1 MLLSDNRLRVLT
13 YNIQV
18 GIDTVRYREYL
29 TRGWRHVL
37 PFGGRQENLDQIAG
51 VLRDY
56 DIVALQEIDAGSYR
70 GAFLNQAQYLA
81 DRAGFPNWHLQVNR
95 NYGALA
101 RHGIA
106 ILSRLPPTGL
116 RECHLPGFLPGRGA
130 LLMSFGSHER
140 PLHVLAVHLSLGRRS
155 RDRQLRYLAR
165 LAMHCKDLILLGDM
179 NCPAWPLQ
187 RHSGLIH
194 AGLRVADTEGH
205 SYPSW
210 RPRRNLDHVLVSPA
224 LRVHRSG
231 VLAHPMSDHLPV
243 AVELD
248 LPPALVA
255 SLAAA
260 PRAAGHHSED
270 RHADA

>member
-1 MLLSDNRLRVLT
+1 MSRPEHRLRVLT

-18 GIDTVRYREYL
+18 GIDTRHYRQYL
-29 TRGWRHVL
+29 TRGWRHML
-37 PFGGRQENLDQIAG
+37 PFPGRQENLDQVAA
-51 VLRDY
+51 VLRDH

-81 DRAGFPNWHLQVNR
+81 DLAGFPNWHLQVNR

-106 ILSRLPPTGL
+106 VLSRLPPTGI
-116 RECHLPGFLPGRGA
+116 RECRLPGFLPGRGA
-130 LLMSFGSHER
+130 LLLSFGSDRR
-140 PLHVLAVHLSLGRRS
+140 PLHVLAVHLSLGQRS
-155 RDRQLRYLAR
+155 RLRQLRYLSR

-179 NCPAWPLQ
+179 NCAAWQLE
-187 RHSGLIH
+187 RNSGLIH

-210 RPRRNLDHVLVSPA
+210 RPRRNLDHVLVSPG
-224 LRVHRSG
+224 LKVHRAR
-231 VLAHPMSDHLPV
+231 VLDHPMSDHLPV

-248 LPPALVA
+248 LPPMLAA
-255 SLAAA
+255 SLAEPAA
-260 PRAAGHHSED
+260 ASA
-270 RHADA
+270 

>member
-1 MLLSDNRLRVLT
+1 MSRPEHRLRVLT

-18 GIDTVRYREYL
+18 GIDTRHYRQYL
-29 TRGWRHVL
+29 TRGWRHML
-37 PFGGRQENLDQIAG
+37 PFPGRRENLDQVAA
-51 VLRDY
+51 VLRDH

-81 DRAGFPNWHLQVNR
+81 DLAGFPNWHLQVNR

-106 ILSRLPPTGL
+106 VLSRLPPTGI
-116 RECHLPGFLPGRGA
+116 RECRLPGFLPGRGA
-130 LLMSFGSHER
+130 LLLSFGSDRR
-140 PLHVLAVHLSLGRRS
+140 PLHVLAVHLSLGQRS
-155 RDRQLRYLAR
+155 RLRQLRYLSR

-179 NCPAWPLQ
+179 NCAAWQLE

-210 RPRRNLDHVLVSPA
+210 RPRRNLDHVLVSPGFK
-224 LRVHRSG
+224 VHRAR
-231 VLAHPMSDHLPV
+231 VLDHPMSDHLPV

-248 LPPALVA
+248 LPQPLAA
-255 SLAAA
+255 SLAGPVAA
-260 PRAAGHHSED
+260 SA
-270 RHADA
+270 

>member
-1 MLLSDNRLRVLT
+1 MHHPENRLRVLT

-18 GIDTVRYREYL
+18 GIDTGRYRQYL

-37 PFGGRQENLDQIAG
+37 PFGGRQDNLDQIAA

-81 DRAGFPNWHLQVNR
+81 ERAGFPNWHLQVNR

-106 ILSRLPPTGL
+106 VLSRLPPTGI
-116 RECHLPGFLPGRGA
+116 RECRLPGFLPGRGA
-130 LLMSFGSHER
+130 LLLSFGSEAR
-140 PLHVLAVHLSLGRRS
+140 PLHVLAVHLSLGQRS
-155 RDRQLRYLAR
+155 RQRQLRYLAR
-165 LAMHCKDLILLGDM
+165 LSAHCKDLILLGDM
-179 NCPAWPLQ
+179 NCPAWHLQ
-187 RHSGLIH
+187 RHSGLIN
-194 AGLRVADTEGH
+194 AGLHVADTEGH

-210 RPRRNLDHVLVSPA
+210 RPRRNLDHVLLSPSLKVRHA
-224 LRVHRSG
+224 RV
-231 VLAHPMSDHLPV
+231 LDHPMSDHLPV

-255 SLAAA
+255 SLAYGRTATLPA
-260 PRAAGHHSED
+260 CA
-270 RHADA
+270 